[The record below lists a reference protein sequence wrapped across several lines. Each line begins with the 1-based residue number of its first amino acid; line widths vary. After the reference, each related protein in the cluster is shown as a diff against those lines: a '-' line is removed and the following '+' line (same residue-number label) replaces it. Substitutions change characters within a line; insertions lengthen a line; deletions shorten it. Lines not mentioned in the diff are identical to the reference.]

1 MKGVK
6 PEDVYWNIRN
16 VTLKFYFIFFL
27 FFYKNAFFPYGYH
40 RSYSYQGGR
49 ETLQTRDQPGVVTLS
64 NVLRTIQRCVGATLF
79 PYGYHRSYSY
89 QGGRETLQTRDQPG
103 VVTLSNVLRTI
114 QRCVGATHIWKLGF
128 HLLG

>member
-40 RSYSYQGGR
+40 RSYSYQGGKR
-49 ETLQTRDQPGVVTLS
+49 DPANEGPTWSRHSLKRFANNPTLRWCYAHMETRLS
-64 NVLRTIQRCVGATLF
+64 PIGMTIIVNFDFWCDFCCCTCLEFNYLRIVLFWKMSRKMFA
-79 PYGYHRSYSY
+79 
-89 QGGRETLQTRDQPG
+89 
-103 VVTLSNVLRTI
+103 LS
-114 QRCVGATHIWKLGF
+114 Q
-128 HLLG
+128 